1 MSLLVLFG
9 TVSVNTLNS
18 DDLLGVFKIQ
28 QESKHKG
35 STTQKE
41 IRNSVTGSTKSLSG
55 DCIESN
61 TGLIN
66 SVQKAIRVSTLKT
79 LVAAKKRGVDITDKV
94 VNAEMNILVNTKTPL
109 WVSGQYAIYYDK
121 FIVVDRNTVETRS
134 FSYSSV
140 VNKSNTET
148 VIVLYNIPQ
157 FADVI
162 WKT

>member
-1 MSLLVLFG
+1 MSLSVLFG

-79 LVAAKKRGVDITDKV
+79 LVAAKKRGVDITDKM
-94 VNAEMNILVNTKTPL
+94 VNAEMNILVNTKIPL